1 MIKRIGLDFEKAI
14 NAIHYVDICIDV
26 FGKYLEYV
34 FSQESGYV
42 EFSMT
47 LGTDEEKELTQIL
60 EYYGGEDITFLYNG
74 DIGDFSPNQL
84 KRAKEAFNLLVDVGL
99 FEEAFIVTTDDYFE
113 IECNKEQAKI
123 VEKVLKHIEKNAWH
137 FPLYLIYY
145 NQQEGIHPDKED

>member
-1 MIKRIGLDFEKAI
+1 MIKRIGVDFEKAKE
-14 NAIHYVDICIDV
+14 AIHYVDVCIDV
-26 FGKYLEYV
+26 FGKYLEYA
-34 FSQESGYV
+34 FSQESGYA

-60 EYYGGEDITFLYNG
+60 EYYGGKDITFLYNG

-84 KRAKEAFNLLVDVGL
+84 KRAKEAFNLLIDVGL

-123 VEKVLKHIEKNAWH
+123 VEKVLKHIEKNA
-137 FPLYLIYY
+137 
-145 NQQEGIHPDKED
+145 

>member
-1 MIKRIGLDFEKAI
+1 MIKRIGVDFEKAKE
-14 NAIHYVDICIDV
+14 AIHYVDVCIDV

-60 EYYGGEDITFLYNG
+60 EYYGGKDITFLYNG

-99 FEEAFIVTTDDYFE
+99 LRKPLLLQQMTILKLSVT
-113 IECNKEQAKI
+113 
-123 VEKVLKHIEKNAWH
+123 KNRQN
-137 FPLYLIYY
+137 L
-145 NQQEGIHPDKED
+145 